1 MIWNYVKVLSNV
13 GLSLCNCLGSRIC
26 AGVNSGYKAIASLCY
41 LRTGSPLIY
50 LGANNNKEVNFVN
63 KTDKPF
69 VVVNINIF
77 GNNNKLS
84 TNETRSHVPV
94 ALVILAISI
103 AAILVV
109 SYCCPELLPDLVRWM
124 IWYFRAN
131 IRYLHIL
138 GTLSNQSLRSTDINY
153 PITK

>member
-1 MIWNYVKVLSNV
+1 MLFRS
-13 GLSLCNCLGSRIC
+13 
-26 AGVNSGYKAIASLCY
+26 AIASLCY

-124 IWYFRAN
+124 IGKVVN
-131 IRYLHIL
+131 
-138 GTLSNQSLRSTDINY
+138 S
-153 PITK
+153 